1 MLKIG
6 SSLKGKTKE
15 EILYTDYK
23 NYPIGD
29 KRIGLGQ
36 LSTTNPE
43 EILSEKEAYIEL
55 LNNVAE
61 ANNYYFVALF
71 ITDIIN
77 RGSYVLYSTRAESIL
92 RSIYK
97 NEELTQG
104 SFLEDVIS
112 RKIQILPNIM
122 LEMQGK

>member
-1 MLKIG
+1 MSILDLDNNLDNSLDLELYYTNKIINFF
-6 SSLKGKTKE
+6 K
-15 EILYTDYK
+15 K
-23 NYPIGD
+23 NGTMGHGI
-29 KRIGLGQ
+29 
-36 LSTTNPE
+36 LSTFKVN
-43 EILSEKEAYIEL
+43 SEL
-55 LNNVAE
+55 LFKWVSLENLL
-61 ANNYYFVALF
+61 ANP
-71 ITDIIN
+71 
-77 RGSYVLYSTRAESIL
+77 SEYVLYSTRAESIL